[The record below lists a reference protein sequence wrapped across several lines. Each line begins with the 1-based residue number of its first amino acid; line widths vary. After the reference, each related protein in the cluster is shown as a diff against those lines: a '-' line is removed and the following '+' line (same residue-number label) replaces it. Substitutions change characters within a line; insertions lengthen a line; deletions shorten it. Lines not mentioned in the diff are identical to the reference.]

1 MRTRTRKQLPD
12 LANCKECHQARDR
25 RVLDENGVCPMC
37 LLVDIKLPENPLL
50 PVPTYME
57 GRV

>member
-12 LANCKECHQARDR
+12 LANCKDCKQARDT

-37 LLVDIKLPENPLL
+37 LLTVIKLPENPWL
-50 PVPTYME
+50 PLPTYVE
-57 GRV
+57 AQ